1 MNFSQGCMTSRQ
13 EGRNGD
19 IQLSRASHA
28 AVRDNYEQSKANQ
41 DPTQM
46 PNQDLFKYK
55 YVIALQDFRA

>member
-1 MNFSQGCMTSRQ
+1 MEMSFSQGCMTRRQ

-28 AVRDNYEQSKANQ
+28 AVRDNYESRKANQ

-46 PNQDLFKYK
+46 PNQDLFN
-55 YVIALQDFRA
+55 INM